1 MALPKEKIYYTPEQY
16 LAMER
21 ASDIKHEYIDGY
33 VFAMAGESPN
43 HGRIKSDVVTVLGN
57 QLKGKTYETF
67 TSDTK
72 VRTPGINIFG
82 YPDVLVVCGELIF
95 HDQFQDVILNPKV
108 IIEVLSPS
116 TEAYDRGEK
125 FASYRQLESLTDY
138 LLIAQHK
145 VRLEHYV
152 RHGKFWLLAEEN
164 DLSQSICIE
173 AIDCTLPLK
182 DVYARVKF
190 AVMEPPTEPLN

>member
-1 MALPKEKIYYTPEQY
+1 MALPQEKVYYTPEQY

-21 ASDIKHEYIDGY
+21 ASDIRHEYINGY

-43 HGRIKSDVVTVLGN
+43 HGRIKSDANRIIGN
-57 QLKGKTYETF
+57 QLVGKICETF

-125 FASYRQLESLTDY
+125 FFSYRQLESLTDY
-138 LLIAQHK
+138 LLIAQDK
-145 VRLEHYV
+145 VHIEHYV
-152 RHGKFWLLAEEN
+152 RHGKFWLLAEES
-164 DLSQSICIE
+164 DLANSMVIE
-173 AIDCTLPLK
+173 SIDCSLPLNEI
-182 DVYARVKF
+182 YARVQFPVK
-190 AVMEPPTEPLN
+190 EPPLSL